1 MRYVYLMNASRA
13 RSLKRDGRDHS
24 SSTKQPAVAPSAL
37 ARGSQPAASPD
48 GLWSRPSSDNDLAL
62 LAFIKYTY
70 RTVSNALTY
79 LQHSATSPRASIF
92 LLRQS
97 MAFLEQLAYSWAPT
111 SQQVFTTIW
120 SLQSSSGRDND
131 VYSRQTVGGQSVA
144 TCLAV
149 IRALVLALSDSRIQ
163 L

>member
-1 MRYVYLMNASRA
+1 MNASRA
-13 RSLKRDGRDHS
+13 RSLKRNGRDHS

-70 RTVSNALTY
+70 RTVSNTLTY

-92 LLRQS
+92 YFDKAWRFWSNWHIAEPQRHNRCLQQS
-97 MAFLEQLAYSWAPT
+97 
-111 SQQVFTTIW
+111 
-120 SLQSSSGRDND
+120 G
-131 VYSRQTVGGQSVA
+131 VYSLPQIETTMFIADRQWVDRVWRH
-144 TCLAV
+144 V
-149 IRALVLALSDSRIQ
+149 
-163 L
+163 